1 MFWKSMMPLARKQ
14 PGVWRFWG
22 FDIQKVNPNGGAI
35 AWGHPGAQQIATL
48 WHELHRRKQRHGV
61 ISMCIGTRMGA
72 AAVLEVETESRLY
85 YLILLVLD
93 TNRIDIYIYLAVVGL
108 FASQRYLS
116 HYCPSLC
123 DLQTALV
130 EKKIFSADFQLE
142 SGDLCQALLL

>member
-1 MFWKSMMPLARKQ
+1 MKPLARKQ
-14 PGVWRFWG
+14 PGVRRFWG

-35 AWGHPGAQQIATL
+35 AWGHPLGCTGAQQIATL
-48 WHELHRRKQRHGV
+48 WHELDQQKQRHGV
-61 ISMCIGTRMGA
+61 VSMCIGTRMGA
-72 AAVLEVETESRLY
+72 AAVLEVETEPRLY

-130 EKKIFSADFQLE
+130 EKKIFFADFQLE